1 MLLLL
6 RTKARA
12 VEDGTNRI
20 MNVWKKTLKKR
31 FIEEMCLW
39 SLVRLKWIIRDDARG
54 MTVGR
59 WMVELQE
66 AERAAS
72 SALSL
77 VQWGGRFGSF
87 PSTFDILQTT
97 LMSQDKV
104 TSQHGV
110 IMMS

>member
-1 MLLLL
+1 
-6 RTKARA
+6 
-12 VEDGTNRI
+12 
-20 MNVWKKTLKKR
+20 
-31 FIEEMCLW
+31 MCLW

-110 IMMS
+110 IMMSWSSYPLGSFQGIESSQAAITKAF